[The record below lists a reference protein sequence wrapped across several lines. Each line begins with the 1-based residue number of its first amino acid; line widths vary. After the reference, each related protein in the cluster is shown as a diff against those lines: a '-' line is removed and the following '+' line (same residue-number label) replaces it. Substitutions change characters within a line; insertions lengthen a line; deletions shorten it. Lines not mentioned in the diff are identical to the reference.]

1 MRGPR
6 ALALAAICLTAVLL
20 PIVHAASPRTIEVT
34 LTDQG
39 CPDGDDRFCVQPAT
53 IAIADGDTVTLSI
66 ENEGQVQHN
75 LSFEPGTPEVLAK
88 HATGQ
93 AIPPNGTLEI
103 EIPWADIETAIDEAD
118 TRTFLLRCGFEGH
131 AALGE
136 TATFT
141 VEGGESQNP
150 QPLGWPLAVAGLIGA
165 ALLVGRLRR

>member
-34 LTDQG
+34 LTDQD
-39 CPDGDDRFCVQPAT
+39 CPDGDDRFCIQPAP
-53 IAIADGDTVTLSI
+53 IVIADGDTVTLNI
-66 ENEGQVQHN
+66 RNEGQVQHN
-75 LSFEPGTPEVLAK
+75 LTFQPGTPEVLAQ

-93 AIPPNGTLEI
+93 AIAPNGTLEV
-103 EIPWADIETAIDEAD
+103 EIPWEDIEAAIEAAD
-118 TRTFLLRCGFEGH
+118 TRSFTLECGFEGH

-141 VEGGESQNP
+141 IEGGESQNP
-150 QPLGWPLAVAGLIGA
+150 QPLGWPLAVAGLLGA
-165 ALLVGRLRR
+165 ALLAGRLRR